1 MRISPYVNRWLGVA
15 IFAAGGAWAWGQ
27 TSVPAV
33 SGFDSL
39 VRNYNAVVLNDASFT
54 NYGDTWGPLAVGGNL
69 SLNSGAVAIQS
80 GLYPAMTDPTLYVN
94 GQLTVTNDVQLN
106 SGYASAPNITGAWS
120 FSNDGQKLLQGG
132 PGGGKLFS
140 ANSSDPLAAVD
151 PRNNPA
157 PANWN
162 WATIQSTATSLSST
176 LAATALSGT
185 ISVNTGNQTLT
196 FNPNG
201 SSAGVAVFQ
210 LDASL
215 LGSGTYNGQ
224 NFSNVAFN
232 MGADQTFAINVINA
246 NGRTIF
252 GNGVNFNDPGVA
264 DRLLWNITGSGSVAL
279 GNGGQFYG
287 SVLAPSMT
295 VNNANNTAINGQIVV
310 GGLSYSSAELHY
322 TAFSPT
328 SVLVPEPSTYALW
341 AVAVCGAGLV
351 WRRRGRTTRRR
362 TAAR

>member
-1 MRISPYVNRWLGVA
+1 MRLIPYVSRLLPIAALAVISGVVA
-15 IFAAGGAWAWGQ
+15 RGQ
-27 TSVPAV
+27 TTVPAV
-33 SGFDSL
+33 SSFDSL
-39 VRNYNAVVLNDASFT
+39 VRSYNAIVLNDASLA

-69 SLNSGAVAIQS
+69 ALSGGAVAIQS
-80 GLYPAMTDPTLYVN
+80 NLYPAMTDPTLYVN
-94 GQLTVTNDVQLN
+94 GQLTLNGDTQLN
-106 SGYASAPNITGAWS
+106 SGYASTPNVTGTWS
-120 FSNDGQKLLQGG
+120 YSNDAQKILQGG

-140 ANSSDPLAAVD
+140 ANSSDPLSSVD
-151 PRNNPA
+151 PRSNPA

-185 ISVNTGNQTLT
+185 VSVNTGNQTLT
-196 FNPNG
+196 FSPNT
-201 SSAGVAVFQ
+201 SNAGVAVFQ

-224 NFSNVAFN
+224 AFSNVAFN
-232 MGADQTFAINVINA
+232 MGSDQTFAINVINA
-246 NGRTIF
+246 NGKTIF

-264 DRLLWNITGSGSVAL
+264 DRLLWNIVGAGSVAL

-295 VNNANNTAINGQIVV
+295 VSNANNTAINGQLLV
-310 GGLSYSSAELHY
+310 GGLTYSSAELHY

-341 AVAVCGAGLV
+341 TVAVCGAGLW
-351 WRRRGRTTRRR
+351 WRRRSVTPESKDK
-362 TAAR
+362 